1 MFPRLGSNYFSKIK
15 SRDSKYVFFAIIFS
29 LICIGFWCFYELSN
43 LGTDY
48 GKYYLEAKYINQD
61 YKLYDEIFAHKG
73 PTYFYFLKII
83 GNFLGW
89 GLVNSIFSLLISLF
103 VFFIPIYFFILK
115 SVENNSHKILLILMS
130 TSLLIGQHSNSS
142 IAFFQEGLL
151 LISFCFFFNYKKSFS
166 SFLLAQIFFWLSFF
180 TRVDIVVFLPL
191 NFVYSLIFVLKQKKL
206 LNRFFSVFIIFA
218 PPIILF
224 IFFSNYF
231 NFNWDQYFEH
241 NFTFNRWYSNLLVG
255 NNLITRMQQ
264 LFYRPLALSLGA
276 QTLIIPFVFYFLV
289 KDINNLIFIK
299 SKIFSQNIRE
309 KFLWIFFLLA
319 TLGFL
324 LTNSDKN
331 YFALIILC
339 PGIFFVIKR
348 FSDDSNYLKL
358 SFMPILFFCIAINT
372 SSLMKNIK
380 SVYYGQNFIPPYQ
393 RTIDYVKQNKL
404 SEIELIGGLGWPYLI
419 SGAAPNRAVNDWW
432 FYLPDSPYI
441 TKGLL
446 KQHENLLKRP
456 KGYIFWIDNELIE
469 KNQNNKFFNE
479 IILRSVKIE
488 DQNFYSMYEIK

>member
-1 MFPRLGSNYFSKIK
+1 
-15 SRDSKYVFFAIIFS
+15 
-29 LICIGFWCFYELSN
+29 
-43 LGTDY
+43 
-48 GKYYLEAKYINQD
+48 
-61 YKLYDEIFAHKG
+61 
-73 PTYFYFLKII
+73 
-83 GNFLGW
+83 
-89 GLVNSIFSLLISLF
+89 
-103 VFFIPIYFFILK
+103 
-115 SVENNSHKILLILMS
+115 
-130 TSLLIGQHSNSS
+130 
-142 IAFFQEGLL
+142 
-151 LISFCFFFNYKKSFS
+151 
-166 SFLLAQIFFWLSFF
+166 
-180 TRVDIVVFLPL
+180 
-191 NFVYSLIFVLKQKKL
+191 
-206 LNRFFSVFIIFA
+206 
-218 PPIILF
+218 
-224 IFFSNYF
+224 
-231 NFNWDQYFEH
+231 
-241 NFTFNRWYSNLLVG
+241 
-255 NNLITRMQQ
+255 
-264 LFYRPLALSLGA
+264 
-276 QTLIIPFVFYFLV
+276 
-289 KDINNLIFIK
+289 
-299 SKIFSQNIRE
+299 IFSQNIRE

-469 KNQNNKFFNE
+469 KNQNNK
-479 IILRSVKIE
+479 
-488 DQNFYSMYEIK
+488 